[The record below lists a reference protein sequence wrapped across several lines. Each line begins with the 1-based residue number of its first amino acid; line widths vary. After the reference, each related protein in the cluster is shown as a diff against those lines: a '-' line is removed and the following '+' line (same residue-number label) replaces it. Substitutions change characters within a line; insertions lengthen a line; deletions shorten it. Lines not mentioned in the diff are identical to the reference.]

1 MKTLIASLLIA
12 FATSNVALANNEYSN
27 YSSCMAP
34 KRHSHKVSMNF
45 SSSKKEKLEKLE
57 AVLGVLSVVSLT
69 SVYYLSD
76 NKSLTPYCIP
86 LGLALGSFTIG
97 ILNK

>member
-1 MKTLIASLLIA
+1 MPSQQIALNSVGV
-12 FATSNVALANNEYSN
+12 F
-27 YSSCMAP
+27 P
-34 KRHSHKVSMNF
+34 KLF
-45 SSSKKEKLEKLE
+45 LDYISKKEKLEKLE

-86 LGLALGSFTIG
+86 LGLALSSFTIG

>member
-27 YSSCMAP
+27 YNSCMSP
-34 KRHSHKVSMNF
+34 KRHKSVSMNF

>member
-1 MKTLIASLLIA
+1 
-12 FATSNVALANNEYSN
+12 
-27 YSSCMAP
+27 MAP
-34 KRHSHKVSMNF
+34 KKHSYKSINMNF
-45 SSSKKEKLEKLE
+45 NSSKKEKLEKLE

-69 SVYYLSD
+69 TVYYVSD